1 MDYLKYLLPAGFL
14 FISGAGVI
22 TGGITSWF
30 GVLLFPVVA
39 FIEYFLKDDFS
50 VRKMRDSGATFMLYF
65 QLIPWVFLWYAL
77 WVFLGSDYTWFAW
90 TGAVLSTALIT
101 AAVGLPV
108 AHELFH
114 RIEGTSRFIGNLF
127 AVTLMAGDVE
137 LEHRMG
143 HHIETSSLLDVDTP
157 FRGESSY
164 AFIPRLLPYFH
175 KASWQMEKKR
185 FVSKGLSHWSL
196 GNRILWA
203 WFAYVMLLV
212 FFALTVSLS
221 AALTVLLISIIG
233 QCIVCLFSY
242 VQHYGL
248 IRVPNTPIEKRH
260 ALNHI
265 RPLSRVLTFEIV
277 THSQHHTNPTVPY
290 HQLTPYEDVIRPGS
304 AYGYFLLTL
313 IPPLWHKKMRK
324 HLQEWDEKYASND
337 ELALAKD
344 ANIKAGWV
352 SP

>member
-1 MDYLKYLLPAGFL
+1 MDYLRYLLPASFL
-14 FISGAGVI
+14 LI
-22 TGGITSWF
+22 TGVGVLIGGIATWL
-30 GVLLFPVVA
+30 GILLFPIVA
-39 FIEYFLKDDFS
+39 LIEYFLKDDFS
-50 VRKMRDSGATFMLYF
+50 VRKISDAGGIFMLYF
-65 QLIPWVFLWYAL
+65 NLIPWVFLWYAL
-77 WVFLGSDYTWFAW
+77 WVFLGGDYTWLSW
-90 TGAVLSTALIT
+90 IGAILSTALIT
-101 AAVGLPV
+101 AAVGLPI

-114 RIEGTSRFIGNLF
+114 RIESISRFTGNLF

-143 HHIETSSLLDVDTP
+143 HHIETSSILDIDTP

-175 KASWQMEKKR
+175 KTSWQMEKKR
-185 FVSKGLSHWSL
+185 FASKGKNHWAL

-203 WFAYVMLLV
+203 WFGYILLLFV
-212 FFALTVSLS
+212 YALTIGIS
-221 AALTVLLISIIG
+221 AVFSVLLISIIG
-233 QCIVCLFSY
+233 QCIICLFSY

-248 IRVPNTPIEKRH
+248 IRVPGTPIEKRH

-265 RPLSRVLTFEIV
+265 RPLSRLLTFEIV

-290 HQLTPYEDVIRPGS
+290 HHLTPYEDVIRPGS

-313 IPPLWHKKMRK
+313 VPPLWHKIMRE
-324 HLQEWDEKYASND
+324 HLQQWDERYASAE
-337 ELALAKD
+337 ELVLAKE

-352 SP
+352 